1 MSFSSTVLEVN
12 LADPLHV
19 TQVVHE
25 EIAEPQDG
33 QLVLS
38 VDRFGLSANNISYAL
53 LGNQFG
59 LNFFKP
65 FPAADGW
72 GRVPAWG
79 IARVLAGDPT
89 LADVGDRFVG
99 YVPMADHM
107 VLHARPTDSGLVD
120 TSALREGML
129 PLYRRMR
136 RVSTDPVWRE
146 DLLDL
151 ELLLRPA
158 YPPAALL
165 ADGLHEQSVTS
176 VALTS
181 ATSKTALMLGRL
193 LTERGISTTGLT
205 SPSHLEAAASTDAYT
220 RVLSYD
226 DVVALILAPTVLVD
240 VAGNPEVTRAIYT
253 HLGPQLKRNIVVG
266 GTHHDA
272 APDFDAGSP
281 SALTPAPELF
291 NTGRREVELAESRGE
306 QYPTELEDT
315 ARKLLLPWAV
325 RWLRIHTYTG
335 PEDVERAWRELSRP
349 SKGSPLT
356 GAAASIA

>member
-79 IARVLAGDPT
+79 IASVLAGDPT

-107 VLHARPTDSGLVD
+107 VLQARPTDSGLVD
-120 TSALREGML
+120 TSVLREGML
-129 PLYRRMR
+129 PLYRQMR

-165 ADGLHEQSVTS
+165 ADELHEQSVTS

-193 LTERGISTTGLT
+193 LTERGISTTGLI
-205 SPSHLEAAASTDAYT
+205 SPSHLEGLPRQTPTPGCAATTTS
-220 RVLSYD
+220 
-226 DVVALILAPTVLVD
+226 
-240 VAGNPEVTRAIYT
+240 
-253 HLGPQLKRNIVVG
+253 
-266 GTHHDA
+266 
-272 APDFDAGSP
+272 
-281 SALTPAPELF
+281 
-291 NTGRREVELAESRGE
+291 SRW
-306 QYPTELEDT
+306 Y
-315 ARKLLLPWAV
+315 LP
-325 RWLRIHTYTG
+325 
-335 PEDVERAWRELSRP
+335 RP
-349 SKGSPLT
+349 SWSTSLGT
-356 GAAASIA
+356 RR